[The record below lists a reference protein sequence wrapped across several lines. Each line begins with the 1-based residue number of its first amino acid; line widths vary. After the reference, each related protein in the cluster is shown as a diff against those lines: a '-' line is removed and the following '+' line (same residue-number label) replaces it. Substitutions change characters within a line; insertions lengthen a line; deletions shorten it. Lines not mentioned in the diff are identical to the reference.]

1 MNGLGLIIE
10 SLVAILL
17 ALTIGYSI
25 LLNRRLKLLKA
36 DEQSLRATI
45 SELVTA
51 TEIAE
56 RAIGGLRIT
65 ASECEVGLGSRLARA
80 ERLSGE
86 LDRSVAAAKDLL
98 ERFAHLTKAEAAIKA
113 APARPQQRQREA
125 AASPRQESLQESL
138 QEPLQHSRQESRYE
152 SRQESRQEARQQ
164 FRQELRQRSRLK
176 PQHDS
181 PQGSFPPARPDAKAV
196 AVAAHAF
203 AERLRL
209 RVHGLAA

>member
-86 LDRSVAAAKDLL
+86 LDRGVAAAKDLL
-98 ERFAHLTKAEAAIKA
+98 ERFAHLTKAEAAINV

-125 AASPRQESLQESL
+125 AASPRQES
-138 QEPLQHSRQESRYE
+138 
-152 SRQESRQEARQQ
+152 RQESRQEARQL
-164 FRQELRQRSRLK
+164 FRQALRQRARLESR
-176 PQHDS
+176 QES
-181 PQGSFPPARPDAKAV
+181 QQESRQESRPPARPDAKAV